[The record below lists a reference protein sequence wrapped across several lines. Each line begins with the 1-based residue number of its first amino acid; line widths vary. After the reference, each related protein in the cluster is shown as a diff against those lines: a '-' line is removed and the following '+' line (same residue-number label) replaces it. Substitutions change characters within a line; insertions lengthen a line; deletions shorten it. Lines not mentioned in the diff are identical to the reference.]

1 MDLRASKCSPLV
13 RSPNL
18 AIKQSSSLQGSF
30 RCGWRN
36 SELKGCAVQS
46 CLQVPNRFKEI
57 KVASCLSLPSISE
70 SFEDCT
76 WKEKPIRTLLI
87 DNYDSYTYNL
97 YQLLCVINRAPP
109 RVIKNDE
116 LCWEDLYKLLHE
128 ESAFDNIVISPGPG
142 SPMCAEDIGVCLQVL
157 QECAEIP
164 ILGVCLGHQAL
175 GYVNGARVVHAPEP
189 VHGRLSEV
197 EHIDCPLFKDI
208 PSGKGS
214 SFQVVRYHSL
224 MLDASSLPEEL
235 VPTAW
240 TLRSFNTPPF
250 EEPSFNNP
258 EHERG
263 PIDGN
268 LRFSSGKLNGG
279 LLANQDLRIDSG
291 RLDLWASGPFKLQ
304 TSLNSCVVPD
314 SNSNFYANF
323 KTCCAKEE
331 IVFGDASSSANANP
345 KREAEV
351 IMAIS
356 HTKRP
361 HYGVQ
366 FHPESVATSF
376 GKQILEN
383 FRDLTQAYW
392 KEKKAKDN
400 GQQHVSR
407 QIVSKDLQVSG
418 GSRSYPLRMY
428 WEKVDGIANEAGGSE
443 GIFCGLF
450 GEGTA
455 KDTFWL
461 DSALQSGGAR
471 FSFMGG
477 RGGQLWKRLTYSLS
491 GKHGSGGVLRIEND
505 VDMEEMRL
513 EKGFL
518 NYLSSELESC
528 TISKRDSEG
537 LPFDFWGGYVGYLG
551 YELKAEC
558 GARSNIHISKLP
570 DACYFFTD
578 RFIAVDHMTNDV
590 YGVVLYKETPNGR
603 SLNNTRV
610 NGGIACD
617 KTSKKLNSTRRPLLS
632 SVFPSDGPTMECS
645 QRLSAEVWVK
655 ETLQRIHGLVEGG
668 RDMAIERRYSSQLA
682 SSSLGSMNIAT
693 HFVIAKSRKQY
704 MEDVKSC
711 LEYIRDGE
719 SYELCLTTQLQ
730 KRVDSL
736 DALGLYLTLRKMNPA
751 PYAAWLNFGPEE
763 VCICCS
769 SPERFLRLGQD
780 GIIEAKPIKGTIPRG
795 QSQAEDEALR
805 IKLQYSEKDRAEN
818 LMIVDLLRND
828 LGRVCEPG
836 SVHVPSLMAVESY
849 ATVHTMVSTVRGI
862 KRQDVTALDCVRA
875 SFPGGSMTGA
885 PKLRSMEL
893 LDCLECSPRGVY
905 SGSIG
910 FFSVNSSFDL
920 NIVIRTLVI
929 HKGVASLGAG
939 GAIVSLSDPGDEY
952 EEMLLKTKAPIRA
965 VSQHEALTNLSSQD
979 LESGSLPHALLGL
992 H

>member
-13 RSPNL
+13 RSSDLGSNH
-18 AIKQSSSLQGSF
+18 SLPLKDRF
-30 RCGWRN
+30 RCDWR
-36 SELKGCAVQS
+36 SSQLKDCAVQC
-46 CLQVPNRFKEI
+46 CLRSYSRSKGSKAASGLSASFGTSQIEEI
-57 KVASCLSLPSISE
+57 S
-70 SFEDCT
+70 
-76 WKEKPIRTLLI
+76 WKERPIRTLLI

-97 YQLLCVINRAPP
+97 YQLLCVINQAPP

-116 LCWEDLYKLLHE
+116 FSWEYLHKLLCE

-142 SPMCAEDIGVCLQVL
+142 SPMCAKDIGVCLQVL
-157 QECAEIP
+157 QECVKIP

-197 EHIDCPLFKDI
+197 EHTSCPLFKDI

-214 SFQVVRYHSL
+214 GFQVVRYHSL
-224 MLDASSLPEEL
+224 MLDTRSLPEDL

-240 TLRSFNTPPF
+240 TLSSFPTPSLEDPLI
-250 EEPSFNNP
+250 
-258 EHERG
+258 EHGRA
-263 PIDGN
+263 PLDGN
-268 LRFSSGKLNGG
+268 LRIGSGKSNKTG
-279 LLANQDLRIDSG
+279 LLANQDSRFHCGRPDIWVCEPTRLRTAVEIHIAPETGS
-291 RLDLWASGPFKLQ
+291 
-304 TSLNSCVVPD
+304 TVHT
-314 SNSNFYANF
+314 NFG
-323 KTCCAKEE
+323 TLLAKEGN
-331 IVFGDASSSANANP
+331 IPFGVDSCSSDNFSDH
-345 KREAEV
+345 KSKSEV

-356 HTKRP
+356 HRKRP

-376 GKQILEN
+376 GRKILEN
-383 FRDLTQAYW
+383 FSDITKEYW
-392 KEKKAKDN
+392 KEKKAKDIAKT
-400 GQQHVSR
+400 HASR
-407 QIVSKDLQVSG
+407 QTVPKDLQCSG
-418 GSRSYPLRMY
+418 GSRSSPLRMY

-461 DSALQSGGAR
+461 DSALQPGEAR

-477 RGGQLWKRLTYSLS
+477 KGGRLWKRLTYSLC

-505 VDMEEMRL
+505 TDVEELRL

-518 NYLSSELESC
+518 NFLSSELESY
-528 TISKRDSEG
+528 TTSKVDSEG

-558 GARSNIHISKLP
+558 GASFNQHKSKLP
-570 DACYFFTD
+570 DACYFFVD
-578 RFIAVDHMTNDV
+578 QFIAVDHLTNDV
-590 YGVVLYKETPNGR
+590 YAVVLYTETPSGR
-603 SLNNTRV
+603 DDIRV
-610 NGGIACD
+610 NGGNASDETYKIFNSTTSALVSSVLASD
-617 KTSKKLNSTRRPLLS
+617 NPTIKTSNT
-632 SVFPSDGPTMECS
+632 
-645 QRLSAEVWVK
+645 LSAKVWVK
-655 ETLQRIHGLVEGG
+655 EIMQRIRGLVEGG

-682 SSSLGSMNIAT
+682 SSSLGSIKTAT

-711 LEYIRDGE
+711 LKYIRDGE

-763 VCICCS
+763 VCVCCS
-769 SPERFLRLGQD
+769 SPERFLRLDQNGM
-780 GIIEAKPIKGTIPRG
+780 IEAKPIKGTIPRG

-805 IKLQYSEKDRAEN
+805 AKLQYSEKDRAEN

-828 LGRVCEPG
+828 LGRVCKPG

-849 ATVHTMVSTVRGI
+849 ATVHTMVSTVRGM
-862 KRQDVTALDCVRA
+862 KRQDVTTLDCVRA

-893 LDCLECSPRGVY
+893 LDSLECSPRGVY

-929 HKGVASLGAG
+929 HQGIAFLGAG

-952 EEMLLKTKAPIRA
+952 EEMLLKTKAPVRA
-965 VSQHEALTNLSSQD
+965 VSQHEALTSLSSQEM
-979 LESGSLPHALLGL
+979 ESGPLPHVLLGL